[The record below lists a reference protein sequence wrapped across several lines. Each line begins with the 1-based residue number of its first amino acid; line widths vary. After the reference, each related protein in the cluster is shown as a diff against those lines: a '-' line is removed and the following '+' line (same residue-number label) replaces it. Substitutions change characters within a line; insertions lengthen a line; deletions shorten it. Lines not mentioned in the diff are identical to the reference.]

1 VNSAP
6 HPIPRDAHRAFE
18 DRIGYHFG
26 DGELLI
32 RALTHSSIRTTWSTS
47 NERLEF
53 LGDAILGAV
62 VSLHL
67 YASHPEFQEG
77 VMTRVKSRIV
87 SRRSLARKARELDLA
102 PLLRVGRMFP
112 TPADITD
119 SIISNALEAVIAA
132 VFLDGGLEA
141 AYAVVMNVFDEGL
154 RAAAEQPGRRDYK
167 SALVQWAQQT
177 RDGSPQYELLSMA
190 GPDHTRT
197 FELCVRIGERAFPP
211 AWGRS
216 KKEAEQRAA
225 RSALVE
231 LGLL

>member
-1 VNSAP
+1 MNASP
-6 HPIPRDAHRAFE
+6 PPISHDARRSFE
-18 DRIGYHFG
+18 DRIGYRFG
-26 DGELLI
+26 DGELLV
-32 RALTHSSIRTTWSTS
+32 RALTHSSTRTTWSTS

-67 YASHPEFQEG
+67 YAGHPEFQEG

-119 SIISNALEAVIAA
+119 SILSNALEAVLAA
-132 VFLDGGLEA
+132 VYLDGGLDA
-141 AYAVVMNVFDEGL
+141 AYSVVMNVFDESL
-154 RAAAEQPGRRDYK
+154 RTAVEQPGRRDFK

-177 RDGSPQYELLSMA
+177 RDGAPDYEVLSMA

-197 FELCVRIGERAFPP
+197 FELRVHIGERAFPS

-225 RSALVE
+225 RAALVE